1 MGELAMR
8 SRATVGPA
16 RLPGL
21 AALAA
26 LGIAMALGAGAIILT
41 SPLMPHRGAYEA
53 FNAVL
58 GWSFL
63 GVGLYAWRRYPE
75 NRSGPLIAW
84 VGFLW
89 FLSPLEFS
97 GNVVIFTV
105 GGFTD
110 PLPIAALAHLIL
122 AFPDGRLKSRY
133 HRNLIA
139 AGYLNSTLLLLPGTL
154 FWNTADDSICAHC
167 PANPLLIAAN
177 NDLHNAFGT
186 LVNVFAVG
194 IIALVAREA
203 IPRIRR
209 AGVGERQVY
218 DPVIYAGVAAL
229 VAFACLFV
237 SAGVGGS
244 GATALRFLA
253 FGLFAVVPYAFLAG
267 LIRGRLS
274 HATAVARLVDT
285 LGRPGD
291 ERGSLRDAIAAALGD
306 SSVILAYWIALTDTY
321 VDAGGRRVELPK
333 LGSGRIATPIE
344 RAGIPLAIVIH
355 EDSLAGAREL
365 VSAVGGAA
373 ALALENERLEAEL
386 RARIEDLRLSRA
398 RIVQAADDERRR
410 LERDLH
416 DGAQQRLV
424 AIALSLKIARTSID
438 GDPAAARDLLDG
450 SIGELTA
457 ATAELRELA
466 RGIHP
471 AILTDRG
478 LDAAINAL
486 AGRASVPVE
495 VRNLSRERHAASVE
509 STAYFVVAEALTNVA
524 RYSQASHAQ
533 VEIGRRNGTLVVEV
547 RDDGVGGADPRRGS
561 GLRGLA
567 DRVAA
572 VDGQLRVTSAPA
584 AGTTVH
590 AEIPC
595 AP

>member
-1 MGELAMR
+1 MSVA
-8 SRATVGPA
+8 
-16 RLPGL
+16 
-21 AALAA
+21 
-26 LGIAMALGAGAIILT
+26 AGAIILT
-41 SPLMPHRGAYEA
+41 SRHMPHRGAYEA

-63 GVGLYAWRRYPE
+63 GTGLYAWWRYPE
-75 NRSGPLIAW
+75 NRSGPLMAW

-89 FLSPLEFS
+89 FISGWEFS
-97 GNVVIFTV
+97 NNDVIFTA
-105 GGFTD
+105 GGYTD

-122 AFPDGRLKSRY
+122 AFPDGRLKSRF

-139 AGYLNSTLLLLPGTL
+139 AGYLTATLAQLPGDLFWDSGDPANLLLITP
-154 FWNTADDSICAHC
+154 NADI
-167 PANPLLIAAN
+167 
-177 NDLHNAFGT
+177 HNALAT
-186 LVNVFAVG
+186 LVNLFAIS

-209 AGVGERQVY
+209 AGLGERQVY
-218 DPVIYAGVAAL
+218 DPVIYSGVASL
-229 VAFACLFV
+229 VAFGCLFV

-244 GATALRFLA
+244 GATALRFIAL
-253 FGLFAVVPYAFLAG
+253 GTFATVPYAFLAG

-274 HATAVARLVDT
+274 RATAVAELVDT
-285 LGRPGD
+285 LGRANA
-291 ERGSLRDAIAAALGD
+291 EKGSLRDSIAAALGD
-306 SSVILAYWIALTDTY
+306 SSVTLAYWIGETEAY
-321 VDAGGRRVELPK
+321 VDAQGRHVELPEP
-333 LGSGRIATPIE
+333 GSGRTATPIE
-344 RAGIPLAIVIH
+344 RAGIPLAVVIG
-355 EDSLAGAREL
+355 DQSLAEDREL
-365 VSAVGGAA
+365 VRAVGGAA
-373 ALALENERLEAEL
+373 ALALENERLAAEL
-386 RARIEDLRLSRA
+386 RARIEELRSSRA

-424 AIALSLKIARTSID
+424 ALALNLKIARTSVED
-438 GDPAAARDLLDG
+438 DPELARELLEN
-450 SIGELTA
+450 SVGELTA
-457 ATAELRELA
+457 ATDELRELA

-478 LDAAINAL
+478 LEAAINAL
-486 AGRASVPVE
+486 AGRATVPVE
-495 VRNLSRERHAASVE
+495 VRTRCGDRPPAAVE

-524 RYSQASHAQ
+524 RYSHASYAE
-533 VEIGRRNGTLVVEV
+533 VEVDRHNGTLVVEV

-572 VDGQLRVTSAPA
+572 VDGRLVVTSRPA

-595 AP
+595 VR